1 MRCAEAGAHQTVFS
15 AQLSTW
21 VACQVP
27 TAVVEA
33 AASPADLRR
42 YRQYALRSY
51 VEDNRKLTW

>member
-1 MRCAEAGAHQTVFS
+1 M
-15 AQLSTW
+15 
-21 VACQVP
+21 P